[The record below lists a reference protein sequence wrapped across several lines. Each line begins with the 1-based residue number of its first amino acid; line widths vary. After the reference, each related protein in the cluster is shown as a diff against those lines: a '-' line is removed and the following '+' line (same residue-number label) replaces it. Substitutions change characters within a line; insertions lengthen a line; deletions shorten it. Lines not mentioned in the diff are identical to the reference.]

1 MPFNCLESL
10 GSPTCNHFTYLHV
23 IRSELK
29 IFAPNML
36 FENKKVGNQNL
47 TAPWQTRVPAITHS
61 KMDQQIPSTVDDIER
76 LHSMC
81 KYHGA

>member
-1 MPFNCLESL
+1 M
-10 GSPTCNHFTYLHV
+10 YLHV

-29 IFAPNML
+29 IFAPNVL

-61 KMDQQIPSTVDDIER
+61 KMEQQIPSTVDDIER
-76 LHSMC
+76 LQSMC
-81 KYHGA
+81 KHHYGKHAR